1 MKYNQKMRQIV
12 SIDKHTKEQL
22 EGVIVLCR
30 SKKNPYSKGWI
41 MNSQEALKLL
51 AVDEDLTGESY
62 KVLLYLLSILDFEN
76 WIQIP
81 QKIIAEELGMQKQRI
96 SRSIKVLEQKEIILR
111 GDKLGRSY
119 AFRLNP
125 YFGWKGK
132 VENLDDY
139 REEKEQKKIK
149 NLKEKTNKKKNQK
162 VEALSKK
169 YNIPIEEIRDCLA
182 EDFEI

>member
-12 SIDKHTKEQL
+12 SIDKYTKEQL

-132 VENLDDY
+132 VKNLDEY
-139 REEKEQKKIK
+139 REEKEKEKIENLKNRTNEKKQKK
-149 NLKEKTNKKKNQK
+149 LEK
-162 VEALSKK
+162 LSKK
-169 YNIPIEEIRDCLA
+169 FNMSFEELQ
-182 EDFEI
+182 EIQNELNLT